1 MVHTFYE
8 HTVSYSHYIDINFLY
23 YIDSFQMLQNVTNVT
38 KDYYFLSSKKLSLEI
53 SSERGNRNAFNC
65 PSLSQRIKV
74 SANREFPNSWPDDHI
89 NNTRRDECIVA
100 DLKTDPASKSYGL
113 WQSC

>member
-8 HTVSYSHYIDINFLY
+8 HTISYSHHIDINFLY
-23 YIDSFQMLQNVTNVT
+23 YIDSFQMLQQTITFYPEEIITWN
-38 KDYYFLSSKKLSLEI
+38 LI

-65 PSLSQRIKV
+65 PSSSQRIKV
-74 SANREFPNSWPDDHI
+74 SANQDFPNSWPDDHI
-89 NNTRRDECIVA
+89 MILVDTRRYECIVA
-100 DLKTDPASKSYGL
+100 DLKTDPISKQYGL